1 MTWVYVYLGI
11 TVLALV
17 VEFITTDLISIWF
30 VGGGAVAL
38 IVSAFVPM
46 WYVHVPIF
54 VAVSFVLLFVLRK
67 LLLAKLNKNV
77 ERVNA
82 DSAIGKEF
90 VLLEDIAFNQLGSIR
105 VNGVVWSAVATDPNT
120 SINKSKVVKVVG
132 LDGNKY
138 IVEEV
143 I

>member
-30 VGGGAVAL
+30 AGGGAVAL

-105 VNGVVWSAVATDPNT
+105 VNGVVWSAVATDPNK

>member
-11 TVLALV
+11 TVFALV

-30 VGGGAVAL
+30 AGGGAVAL